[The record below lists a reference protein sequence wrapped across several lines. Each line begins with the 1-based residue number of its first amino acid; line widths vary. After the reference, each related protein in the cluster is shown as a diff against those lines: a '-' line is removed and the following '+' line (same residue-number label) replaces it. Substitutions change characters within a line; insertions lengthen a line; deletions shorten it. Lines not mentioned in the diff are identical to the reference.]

1 MRSAEKGDPEGLY
14 RVGQYLEKGMLNF
27 KLHFDGLYAN
37 RDAEVRGGIEYY
49 EKAAAKG
56 HLDALTDLGFIYE
69 KGVVHDSGMEYFIEP
84 HPDHAKKYY

>member
-1 MRSAEKGDPEGLY
+1 MGKAFKYFMKAAEKGDPEGLY
-14 RVGQYLEKGMLNF
+14 RVGQYLEKGTLNF
-27 KLHFDGLYAN
+27 KQYFDGLYAN

-69 KGVVHDSGMEYFIEP
+69 KGVIHDSGL
-84 HPDHAKKYY
+84 